1 MRKKTRRGVLKSSGA
16 AMALAALAGCTGS
29 DGDGGEST
37 PTEDDSSMEMESY
50 SVSIEPV
57 GEVEFDSVPETWVA
71 NNGSW
76 ADMGAA
82 LGIEPPEGVWLPSR
96 YHTQYYDEIPD
107 VSVNKSGMTQLS
119 EGGEVDKEKFYDFD
133 TDVHVMDPNFLL
145 NRFGW
150 TESDIDEI
158 EQIAPLFGNTIFSRG
173 YPWHEDYQYY
183 TLDEAFEKLA
193 EVFDRTDRYEE
204 FAELHEEF
212 QSRVADIVPPES
224 ERPDVAI
231 FWGAGDQPEQFYPYT
246 IDEGTSFKQW
256 RDLQVGDALAQSGVR
271 DFHSERGAVE
281 YETLLEVDPE
291 VLLLR
296 GQEAKTGEEF
306 QNTVV
311 SHLEDNNTTSQL
323 SAVQN
328 GEVYQGGPLYQGPI
342 FNLLVTERAVN
353 QIYDV
358 DEELFDRQRVSDI
371 VNGNF

>member
-296 GQEAKTGEEF
+296 GQEAKTEEEF

>member
-1 MRKKTRRGVLKSSGA
+1 
-16 AMALAALAGCTGS
+16 MALAALAGCTGS

-296 GQEAKTGEEF
+296 GQEAKTEEEF